1 MGKTYSKK
9 QKWTELNISL
19 GIGRPVFGNMA
30 YRQRQGFPRIEM
42 FEEKLCRHP
51 NKKSKKSG
59 LRKELCEVN
68 GPMNPLAYCRNSCGI
83 IWERSSRQRLLKS
96 TENGSRRAK
105 IKKHTI
111 DEINDFLMEG

>member
-9 QKWTELNISL
+9 QKWTELNMSL
-19 GIGRPVFGNMA
+19 GIGRPVFGNMT
-30 YRQRQGFPRIEM
+30 YRQCQGFPQIEM

-68 GPMNPLAYCRNSCGI
+68 GPMNSLADYRNSCGI
-83 IWERSSRQRLLKS
+83 IWERSSRQRLRKS

-111 DEINDFLMEG
+111 DEINNFLKGE